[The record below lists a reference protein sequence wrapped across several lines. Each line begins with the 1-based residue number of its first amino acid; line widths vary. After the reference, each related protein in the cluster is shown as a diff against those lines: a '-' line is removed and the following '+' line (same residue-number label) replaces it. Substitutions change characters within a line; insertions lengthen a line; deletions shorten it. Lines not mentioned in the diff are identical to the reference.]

1 MRTSPLPGQISV
13 AGSYM
18 QQEEERTNL
27 RISDHATVGKAVV
40 IEHAG
45 HVSLSGPELKQRRH
59 PLQIPRDIPEFTGR
73 KEIFERINESL
84 AINLETPA
92 IWVISGMAG
101 VGKTSI
107 AIRTANRQSKRFPD
121 GILYATLAGAG
132 SNPADPHEVLVR
144 FLKDLGVTFDEIPG
158 DYESLVTAYRTL
170 VATKAILVVL
180 DDAADTAQVNDLI
193 PTSPRS
199 AALIT
204 SRRPLAMLPGA
215 QSISVDVWNLDE
227 CTQFLKILLGA
238 NRIADSIDEAHE
250 LSEICGRLPLAL
262 RIAGAQ
268 LLRRPLWPLARMVS
282 RLRDEQRRLEVLRAD
297 DIAIRSVFATAYE
310 SLTDVQSRIF
320 RAVGLTLGFSFSV
333 ESVARLTDADEYFVE
348 DALEDLADRHLI
360 SPDDMPDRFKI
371 HDLMRLFA
379 KERAVDQ
386 DSPATVS
393 ESLHRLLQ
401 WHLEVLEGDSP
412 SIRKWVRQERPGLVA
427 GVSLANENHWDYL
440 CWKTADHLANFHSVE
455 SDYSDWILCNK
466 AGLAA
471 ARRCGAREGEALMLG
486 GLGQASRNLNRFND
500 ARSYLEDSL
509 KVFREMKN
517 LERCA
522 DVLWEIGKTSS
533 GQWDV
538 GRAMSAYS
546 ESVEIY
552 AALGHL
558 PGQARALHALGHLYS
573 EIGRHD
579 KALRYFQEEL
589 ALAIKASANS
599 NSLSTTYQGMASCLA
614 AAGML
619 EESIDAYEKA
629 IFETR
634 AAKDQKALQIRLA
647 RKAGVLQRM
656 GKADEASTTYEEAL
670 RLAREQND
678 TSGIAWIL
686 HTLADKHEKAKEY
699 EEADCL
705 YADILN
711 TAGIDEVPE
720 GLINTLHCWADSYTR
735 RENFGRAIELLDK
748 AQDIA
753 RQHDRVPEL
762 IKVLLCRSA
771 ALQKNE
777 DIDEALS
784 LAREAADIATSYG
797 SAKHLAQCL
806 RRVGVSLRGLDRI
819 EDAAKVYTEKMRLEV
834 LMQQHERAL
843 ETAQELSSIWTELGD
858 TDKAEFYS
866 VRALEFTREAERVTS
881 EKRKPLESH

>member
-1 MRTSPLPGQISV
+1 
-13 AGSYM
+13 M

-45 HVSLSGPELKQRRH
+45 HVSLSGPELKQRRR

-73 KEIFERINESL
+73 EEIFERISESL

-92 IWVISGMAG
+92 IWVLSGMAG

-107 AIRTANRQSKRFPD
+107 AIRAANRHSERFPD
-121 GILYATLAGAG
+121 GILYAKLVGAG
-132 SNPADPHEVLVR
+132 SNPADPNEILVR
-144 FLKDLGVTFDEIPG
+144 FLKDLGVTLGEIPG

-170 VATKAILVVL
+170 IATKAILVVL

-204 SRRPLAMLPGA
+204 SRRPLATLPGA
-215 QSISVDVWNLDE
+215 QSISVDVWTLDE
-227 CTQFLKILLGA
+227 CTQFLKVLLGA
-238 NRIADSIDEAHE
+238 NRIADSIDEVHE

-282 RLRDEQRRLEVLRAD
+282 RLRDAQRRLEVLRAD

-310 SLTDVQSRIF
+310 SLTDAQSRIF

-333 ESVARLTDADEYFVE
+333 ESVARLTDADEYLVE
-348 DALEDLADRHLI
+348 DTLEDLADRHLI
-360 SPDDMPDRFKI
+360 SPDDTPGRFKI

-379 KERAVDQ
+379 RERAVDQ
-386 DSPATVS
+386 DGPAAVT
-393 ESLHRLLQ
+393 ESVHRLLQ
-401 WHLEVLEGDSP
+401 WHLEILEGSSP
-412 SIRKWVRQERPGLVA
+412 SIRKWVRLERPSLVA
-427 GVSLANENHWDYL
+427 GVLLANENHWDYL
-440 CWKTADHLANFHSVE
+440 CWKTADYLADFHSAE
-455 SDYSDWILCNK
+455 RDYSDWILCNE
-466 AGLAA
+466 AGLVA

-486 GLGQASRNLNRFND
+486 GLGQASRSLNRFND

-509 KVFREMKN
+509 KVFRDLKD

-522 DVLWEIGKTSS
+522 EVLWEIGKTSS
-533 GQWDV
+533 SQWDV
-538 GRAMSAYS
+538 GRAMSAYR
-546 ESVEIY
+546 ESVEICT
-552 AALGHL
+552 ALGY
-558 PGQARALHALGHLYS
+558 PSGQARALHALGHLHS

-579 KALRYFQEEL
+579 EALKYFQEEL

-599 NSLSTTYQGMASCLA
+599 NSLSTTYQGMASCFA
-614 AAGML
+614 AGGML
-619 EESIDAYEKA
+619 EESINAYEKSIA
-629 IFETR
+629 EAQ
-634 AAKDQKALQIRLA
+634 AAKDQKALRIRLA

-656 GKADEASTTYEEAL
+656 GKADEASATYEEAL
-670 RLAREQND
+670 KLAREQND

-686 HTLADKHEKAKEY
+686 HNLADKHEKEKKY
-699 EEADCL
+699 EEADSL

-711 TAGIDEVPE
+711 TDGIDEVPE
-720 GLINTLHCWADSYTR
+720 GLINTLHCWADSHMR
-735 RENFGRAIELLDK
+735 RENFDRAIELLDK

-762 IKVLLCRSA
+762 IKVLLCHSA

-777 DIDEALS
+777 DLDEALS

-806 RRVGVSLRGLDRI
+806 RRVGMSLRGLNRI
-819 EDAAKVYTEKMRLEV
+819 EGAAKMYAEKMRLEV
-834 LMQQHERAL
+834 LMQQYESAR
-843 ETAQELSSIWTELGD
+843 ETAQELSSIWTELGN

-866 VRALEFTREAERVTS
+866 ARASEFTREAERVAS
-881 EKRKPLESH
+881 KERNPLGSH

>member
-1 MRTSPLPGQISV
+1 
-13 AGSYM
+13 M
-18 QQEEERTNL
+18 QQEEDRTNL

-45 HVSLSGPELKQRRH
+45 HVSLSGPELKQRRR

-73 KEIFERINESL
+73 EGIFEKISGSL

-92 IWVISGMAG
+92 IWVLSGMAG

-107 AIRTANRQSKRFPD
+107 AIRAANRHSERFPD
-121 GILYATLAGAG
+121 GILYAKLAGAG
-132 SNPADPHEVLVR
+132 SNPADPNEILVR
-144 FLKDLGVTFDEIPG
+144 FLKDLGVTLGEIPG

-170 VATKAILVVL
+170 IATKAILVVL

-204 SRRPLAMLPGA
+204 SRRPLATLPGA
-215 QSISVDVWNLDE
+215 QSISVDVWTLDE
-227 CTQFLKILLGA
+227 CTQFLKVLLGA
-238 NRIADSIDEAHE
+238 NRIADSIDEVHE

-310 SLTDVQSRIF
+310 SLTDAQSRIF

-360 SPDDMPDRFKI
+360 SPDDIPGRFKI

-386 DSPATVS
+386 DAPTAVT
-393 ESLHRLLQ
+393 ESVHRLLQ
-401 WHLEVLEGDSP
+401 WHLEILEGSSP
-412 SIRKWVRQERPGLVA
+412 SIRKWVRLERPSLVA
-427 GVSLANENHWDYL
+427 GVLLANENHWDYL
-440 CWKTADHLANFHSVE
+440 CWKTADYLADFHSIE
-455 SDYSDWILCNK
+455 RDYSDWILCNE
-466 AGLAA
+466 AGLVA

-486 GLGQASRNLNRFND
+486 GLGQASRRLNRFND
-500 ARSYLEDSL
+500 ARSYLEESL
-509 KVFREMKN
+509 KVFRDLKD

-522 DVLWEIGKTSS
+522 EVLWEIGNTSS
-533 GQWDV
+533 SQWDV
-538 GRAMSAYS
+538 GRAMSAYR

-552 AALGHL
+552 TALGYP
-558 PGQARALHALGHLYS
+558 PGQARALHALGHLHS
-573 EIGRHD
+573 GIGRHD
-579 KALRYFQEEL
+579 EALKYFQEEL

-614 AAGML
+614 AGGML
-619 EESIDAYEKA
+619 EESINAYEKSISEA
-629 IFETR
+629 Q
-634 AAKDQKALQIRLA
+634 AARDKKALRIRLA
-647 RKAGVLQRM
+647 RKASVLQRM
-656 GKADEASTTYEEAL
+656 GKADEASATYEEAL

-686 HTLADKHEKAKEY
+686 HNLADNHERAKKY
-699 EEADCL
+699 EEADSL

-711 TAGIDEVPE
+711 TDGIDEVPE
-720 GLINTLHCWADSYTR
+720 GLINTLHCWADSHIR
-735 RENFGRAIELLDK
+735 RENFDRANELLDK

-762 IKVLLCRSA
+762 IKVLLCQSA

-777 DIDEALS
+777 DITEALS

-806 RRVGVSLRGLDRI
+806 RRVGMSLRGLNRI
-819 EDAAKVYTEKMRLEV
+819 EGAAKIYAEKMRLEV
-834 LMQQHERAL
+834 LMQQHGSAR
-843 ETAQELSSIWTELGD
+843 ETAQELSLIWTELGD

-866 VRALEFTREAERVTS
+866 ARASEFTREAERVAS
-881 EKRKPLESH
+881 EERKPLGSH

>member
-1 MRTSPLPGQISV
+1 
-13 AGSYM
+13 M

-27 RISDHATVGKAVV
+27 RISDHATVDKAVV

-45 HVSLSGPELKQRRH
+45 HVSLSGPELKQRRR

-73 KEIFERINESL
+73 KEIFEKIGESL
-84 AINLETPA
+84 AMNLETPA
-92 IWVISGMAG
+92 IWVLSGMAG

-107 AIRTANRQSKRFPD
+107 AIRTANIQSERFPD
-121 GILYATLAGAG
+121 GILYAKLAGAG
-132 SNPADPHEVLVR
+132 SNPADPNEVLVR
-144 FLKDLGVTFDEIPG
+144 FLKDLGVTLDEIPG

-193 PTSPRS
+193 PTSRRS

-204 SRRPLAMLPGA
+204 SRRPLATLPGA

-227 CTQFLKILLGA
+227 CAQFLKVLLGA
-238 NRIADSIDEAHE
+238 NRIADSIDEVHE

-348 DALEDLADRHLI
+348 NVLEDLADRHLI
-360 SPDDMPDRFKI
+360 SPDDVPDRFKI

-379 KERAVDQ
+379 KERAVVQ
-386 DSPATVS
+386 DPPSAVS
-393 ESLHRLLQ
+393 ESVHRLLL
-401 WHLEVLEGDSP
+401 WHLEVLEGGGP
-412 SIRKWVRQERPGLVA
+412 SIRKWVRLERPSLVA
-427 GVSLANENHWDYL
+427 GVLLASENHWDNL
-440 CWKTADHLANFHSVE
+440 CWKTADHLANFHSPE
-455 SDYSDWILCNK
+455 GDYRDWIMCNE
-466 AGLAA
+466 AGLVA

-486 GLGQASRNLNRFND
+486 GLGQASRRLNRLND

-509 KVFREMKN
+509 KVFREMKE

-522 DVLWEIGKTSS
+522 DVLWEVGKTSS
-533 GQWDV
+533 SQWDV

-552 AALGHL
+552 VALGYL
-558 PGQARALHALGHLYS
+558 SGQARALHALGHLYS
-573 EIGRHD
+573 EIGRHEE
-579 KALRYFQEEL
+579 ALKCFQEEL
-589 ALAIKASANS
+589 ALAIQASANS
-599 NSLSTTYQGMASCLA
+599 TSLSTTYQGMASCLA
-614 AAGML
+614 AGGML

-629 IFETR
+629 ISETR
-634 AAKDQKALQIRLA
+634 ATKDQKALQIRLA

-656 GKADEASTTYEEAL
+656 GKTDEASAAYEEAL
-670 RLAREQND
+670 RLARERND

-699 EEADCL
+699 EEADSL
-705 YADILN
+705 YADILS
-711 TAGIDEVPE
+711 TDGIDEAP
-720 GLINTLHCWADSYTR
+720 
-735 RENFGRAIELLDK
+735 
-748 AQDIA
+748 
-753 RQHDRVPEL
+753 
-762 IKVLLCRSA
+762 
-771 ALQKNE
+771 
-777 DIDEALS
+777 
-784 LAREAADIATSYG
+784 
-797 SAKHLAQCL
+797 KH
-806 RRVGVSLRGLDRI
+806 
-819 EDAAKVYTEKMRLEV
+819 
-834 LMQQHERAL
+834 
-843 ETAQELSSIWTELGD
+843 
-858 TDKAEFYS
+858 
-866 VRALEFTREAERVTS
+866 
-881 EKRKPLESH
+881 